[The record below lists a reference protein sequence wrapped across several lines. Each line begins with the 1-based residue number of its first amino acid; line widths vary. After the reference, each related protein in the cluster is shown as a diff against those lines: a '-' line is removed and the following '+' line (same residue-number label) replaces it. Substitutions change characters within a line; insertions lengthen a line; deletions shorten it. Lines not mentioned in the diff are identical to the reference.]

1 MENQISVLD
10 IKLEEAPFY
19 KREGAMGCAD
29 VGGKGNVAL
38 SGKIRNVYVVCDDKG
53 LIASVLAYFP
63 DDIQAIDMAPDY
75 NLAVKYYVRQHLVA
89 YRNLQGEII
98 GAAEFMRMYPE
109 VYVQLHKGLK
119 HAHFRTE
126 RWPLFRQFEADQYRT
141 VATGD
146 CLVKQYTTDEEGS
159 TRYTEMLRVVET
171 DGSLG
176 NCTFESKIIR
186 CARSGMPVELF
197 TDTLQANVYQLLE
210 KGYDCLSDEAYSGIL
225 AAVEE
230 YRREV
235 HEAEMRLAER
245 IEKNL
250 SNTNKAG

>member
-10 IKLEEAPFY
+10 VKLEDAPFY
-19 KREGAMGCAD
+19 KREGVMGCED
-29 VGGKGNVAL
+29 VGGRGDVAL
-38 SGKIRNVYVVCDDKG
+38 SGKIRNVYVVCDGNG
-53 LIASVLAYFP
+53 LIKSVLAYFP

-98 GAAEFMRMYPE
+98 GGAEFMRTYPE
-109 VYVQLHKGLK
+109 VYIQLQKGLK

-126 RWPLFRQFEADQYRT
+126 RWPLYRQFEADQYRT
-141 VATGD
+141 VTTGD
-146 CLVKQYTTDEEGS
+146 CLVKQYAADEEGAI
-159 TRYTEMLRVVET
+159 RYTEMLRVVET

-176 NCTFESKIIR
+176 NCSFESKIVR

-210 KGYDCLSDEAYSGIL
+210 QGYDSLSADAYSDIL
-225 AAVEE
+225 AATEQ
-230 YRREV
+230 YRRDV

-250 SNTNKAG
+250 SNTNKTG